1 MARVREYAKQK
12 ELMRAGNA
20 NPSEATIASELLR
33 KLAEKERKRKFDS
46 IGLADP
52 RVVEPSSSPKAIEDE
67 EVVSKDLE
75 KKDEDKT
82 SIELEQDD
90 DDDSNGDNEEKRTEL
105 RNYEK
110 DKRSKRKR
118 SVARLRERK
127 FSTLSIAKKKSVV
140 VTAAA
145 IVVGRR
151 LLLAYL
157 GRGFL

>member
-1 MARVREYAKQK
+1 MTR
-12 ELMRAGNA
+12 NA

-52 RVVEPSSSPKAIEDE
+52 RVVEPSSSSKVIEDE

-82 SIELEQDD
+82 FKEPEQDK
-90 DDDSNGDNEEKRTEL
+90 DDSNGDNEEKRIEL

-110 DKRSKRKR
+110 DKRRKRKR
-118 SVARLRERK
+118 SVAR
-127 FSTLSIAKKKSVV
+127 
-140 VTAAA
+140 
-145 IVVGRR
+145 
-151 LLLAYL
+151 
-157 GRGFL
+157 

>member
-1 MARVREYAKQK
+1 MGRPPY
-12 ELMRAGNA
+12 
-20 NPSEATIASELLR
+20 PHTISWVDVPRGLNSLR
-33 KLAEKERKRKFDS
+33 LDLVVIKTHYFSS
-46 IGLADP
+46 IG
-52 RVVEPSSSPKAIEDE
+52 RSRCGSPKAIEDE
-67 EVVSKDLE
+67 EIVSKDLE

-90 DDDSNGDNEEKRTEL
+90 DDPNGDNEEERTEL

-127 FSTLSIAKKKSVV
+127 FSTLSIAKKKTVV
-140 VTAAA
+140 VTAAPA
-145 IVVGRR
+145 IVLGRR
-151 LLLAYL
+151 SLLAYL

>member
-1 MARVREYAKQK
+1 MTR
-12 ELMRAGNA
+12 NA

-52 RVVEPSSSPKAIEDE
+52 RVVEPSSSSKAIEDE
-67 EVVSKDLE
+67 EAVSKVLE

-82 SIELEQDD
+82 FKEPEE
-90 DDDSNGDNEEKRTEL
+90 DDSNGDNEEKRIEL

-118 SVARLRERK
+118 SVARLRDRK
-127 FSTLSIAKKKSVV
+127 FSTVSIAKKKSVV

>member
-90 DDDSNGDNEEKRTEL
+90 DDSNGDNEEKRTEL

-140 VTAAA
+140 ATAAA